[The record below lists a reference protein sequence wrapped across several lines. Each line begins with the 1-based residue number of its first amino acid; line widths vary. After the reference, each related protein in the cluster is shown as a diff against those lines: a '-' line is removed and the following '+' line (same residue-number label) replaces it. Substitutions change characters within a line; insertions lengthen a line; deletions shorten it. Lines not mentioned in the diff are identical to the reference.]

1 MVPPRLLVVRRSDVT
16 DHCEADAL
24 VDDRVETLAAEH
36 RRLQRALDRV
46 SGLFGEV
53 SDVLVESTDR
63 AEIDRRIPST
73 ITDGTRYPAAWIGT
87 VSPADGDLQVS
98 AADGLPESVPD
109 SLPVASLPSA
119 VSAAVDT
126 DSVQCCS
133 AADGEGVLDPAG
145 VGARRLLVVPL
156 CYSERRYGLLG
167 VYGDEPTPLDARER
181 ELFGSL
187 GGLIATGLHAVETAR
202 LLTTDHVVELRLVV
216 RDASFR
222 LSRIAAA
229 VGGRVDRCGT
239 TKTADGD
246 CVVYLAT
253 EATDVGSERLASLP
267 FVESG
272 RVVSATE
279 AALTLSVG
287 LSTVPLDDLLAEF
300 GAVVTET
307 TATADRATL
316 TVELPPHQDV
326 RAVLEALRSSYDSV
340 DLRARTKRERR
351 RRPHDEF
358 TAAVEDRLTDRQ
370 QAAIEAAHHNGY
382 FDSPR
387 SVDGEEIAATMGI
400 TRQTFHQHLRAA
412 KRKLVEAYVDAS

>member
-1 MVPPRLLVVRRSDVT
+1 MVPPRLLVVHRSELT
-16 DHCEADAL
+16 DHCEADAP
-24 VDDRVETLAAEH
+24 VHRVEPLAAEH
-36 RRLQRALDRV
+36 RRLQRAVDRV
-46 SGLFGEV
+46 TGLLGEV

-63 AEIDRRIPST
+63 AEIERRITST
-73 ITDGTRYPAAWIGT
+73 ITDKAGYPAAWIGT
-87 VSPADGDLQVS
+87 VSADDTELRLSTDCGLSTAVS
-98 AADGLPESVPD
+98 EPMPL
-109 SLPVASLPSA
+109 ASLPSA
-119 VSAAVDT
+119 VGAAVDT
-126 DSVQCCS
+126 DTVQCCS
-133 AADGEGVLDPAG
+133 AAAEEGLLDPAR

-167 VYGDEPTPLDARER
+167 VYGTDSAPFDARER

-202 LLTTDHVVELRLVV
+202 VLTTDHVIELRLVV

-222 LSRIAAA
+222 LSRIAAT
-229 VGGRVDRCGT
+229 VGGQVDRCGT

-246 CVVYLAT
+246 CVVYLT
-253 EATDVGSERLASLP
+253 TGVSGVGSEGLTSLP

-287 LSTVPLDDLLAEF
+287 LSTVPVDDLLAEF
-300 GAVVTET
+300 GAVVTEA
-307 TATADRATL
+307 TATADRARL
-316 TVELPPHQDV
+316 TVELPPQQDV
-326 RAVLEALRSSYDSV
+326 RALLEALRSTYDSV

-351 RRPHDEF
+351 KRPHDEF

-370 QAAIEAAHHNGY
+370 QAAIEAAHHNRY

-387 SVDGEEIAATMGI
+387 PVDGEEIAASMGI

-412 KRKLVEAYVDAS
+412 KRKLVEAYVDDC